1 MTRRSR
7 RNGVPPFEAPRG
19 LGNAHLQTM
28 VARLRRGR
36 VPARYARTRL
46 DTDDGDFVDLD
57 VWPEP
62 DAPTGVCLLLHG
74 LEGSARSGYM
84 VSTSAALA
92 AAGVRA
98 VALNFRSC
106 GGEPNRLPRAYH
118 SGDTGD
124 IERALAWMSRR
135 FPGLPRAA
143 VGFSLGGSA
152 LLNLL
157 GRDGGGTDG
166 GARPGHRAGGLVA
179 AAAVSVPY
187 DLAACADALE
197 SGLNRLYAARFLRS
211 LRAKAREKA
220 ARFPGRVA
228 PEGGAARTLRE
239 FDDLLTAPMHGFHD
253 AADYY
258 ARCSSAQFAGAFSIP
273 TLLVHA
279 RDDPIAP
286 IASMPVKTLR
296 RLPHVSLAL
305 TERGGHLGFLDRH
318 LGTGPGG
325 WLERTITGYVS
336 AAFADAGTGSDAGG
350 GSGAHNAKPAQVVL

>member
-1 MTRRSR
+1 MTPRSR
-7 RNGVPPFEAPRG
+7 RNGVRRFDAPRG
-19 LGNAHLQTM
+19 LRNAHLQTM

-36 VPARYARTRL
+36 VAARYARTRL
-46 DTDDGDFVDLD
+46 DTDDGDFIDLD

-74 LEGSARSGYM
+74 LEGSARSGYV

-92 AAGVRA
+92 AAGVRG

-124 IERALAWMSRR
+124 IERALSWMSRR

-157 GRDGGGTDG
+157 GQDGGG
-166 GARPGHRAGGLVA
+166 AGGLVA
-179 AAAVSVPY
+179 AAAASVPY

-211 LRAKAREKA
+211 LRAKARQKA
-220 ARFPGRVA
+220 ARFPDRVA
-228 PEGGAARTLRE
+228 PEGAAARTLRE
-239 FDDLLTAPMHGFHD
+239 FDDLLTAPLHGFRD

-258 ARCSSAQFAGAFSIP
+258 ERCSAAQFAGSFSIP

-286 IASMPVKTLR
+286 IAAMPLETLR

-305 TERGGHLGFLDRH
+305 TERGGHLGFLDRR

-325 WLERTITGYVS
+325 WIERTIAGYVS
-336 AAFADAGTGSDAGG
+336 AQLAAAA
-350 GSGAHNAKPAQVVL
+350 GAHNAQAVRIVL